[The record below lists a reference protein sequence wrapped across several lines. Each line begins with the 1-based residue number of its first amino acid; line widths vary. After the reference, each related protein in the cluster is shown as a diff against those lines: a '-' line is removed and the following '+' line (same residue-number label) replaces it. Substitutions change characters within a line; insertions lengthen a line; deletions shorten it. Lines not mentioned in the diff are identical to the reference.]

1 MGTAR
6 TCEDRRQGCRSG
18 TWSLTR
24 FFGSVLRVSSPEVS
38 DEEERSYFADLK
50 ELLRCPRELWLTYA
64 AIVFE
69 YVGLYS
75 FMSVLSLWLT
85 SDFSFD
91 DNKASNWFGVFS
103 ALLSLFAFL
112 VGAIADVV
120 GTRRTLIFSFGAAML
135 TRALMSVSP
144 SAAIALPALVAYS
157 FALASGSPVLQTAI
171 HKYSSKRTVAIAF
184 SFFYIALNI
193 GGVLSGQLIDRTKTF
208 FVDAQT
214 HKLVLRIVD
223 LPLIGP
229 TSMSAYRAIIGLGTL
244 TAAMAFLATMFVRN
258 DKNIANLAAKSDDA
272 TKAEKKKN
280 PLSVLGEVV
289 RDGGF
294 WRFMLLIGFLV
305 LVKAIFVHMH
315 STWPKYITRERGE
328 DFDWGWLWALN
339 SVLILVFVPIV
350 TAFTRKLKAYTVIV
364 IGSFITAASPFI
376 FAFGASTPIQI
387 TAIVVLTIG
396 EALWSPRSYE
406 YNVSIAPPGREATYV
421 SLAVLPYFMAKF
433 LVAMTAGKLLTAY
446 CPPTGERHSGIMWVI
461 IGLMTMLGPIGI
473 LVFRRVISPRIAP
486 LEENAT

>member
-1 MGTAR
+1 
-6 TCEDRRQGCRSG
+6 
-18 TWSLTR
+18 
-24 FFGSVLRVSSPEVS
+24 
-38 DEEERSYFADLK
+38 
-50 ELLRCPRELWLTYA
+50 
-64 AIVFE
+64 
-69 YVGLYS
+69 
-75 FMSVLSLWLT
+75 MSVLSLWLT

-171 HKYSSKRTVAIAF
+171 HKYSNKRTVAIAF

-193 GGVLSGQLIDRTKTF
+193 GGVLSGQLIDRTKAF

-223 LPLIGP
+223 LPLVGP

-244 TAAMAFLATMFVRN
+244 TAAMAFVATLFVRN
-258 DKNIANLAAKSDDA
+258 DKDIATLATRSADAAKGEPA
-272 TKAEKKKN
+272 QKKKN

-289 RDGGF
+289 RDRGF

-376 FAFGASTPIQI
+376 FALGSSTGIQI
-387 TAIVVLTIG
+387 TAIVVLTVG

-433 LVAMTAGKLLTAY
+433 LVSMTAGKLLTAY
-446 CPPTGERHSGIMWVI
+446 CPPTGERHASIMWVI
-461 IGLMTMLGPIGI
+461 IGLMTILGPIGI
-473 LVFRRVISPRIAP
+473 LAFRHVIAP
-486 LEENAT
+486 RPKTA

>member
-1 MGTAR
+1 
-6 TCEDRRQGCRSG
+6 
-18 TWSLTR
+18 
-24 FFGSVLRVSSPEVS
+24 VSNPDVAA
-38 DEEERSYFADLK
+38 EEKRSYFQDLR
-50 ELLRCPRELWLTYA
+50 ELLRCPRELWLTYL

-69 YVGLYS
+69 YIGLYS

-171 HKYSSKRTVAIAF
+171 HKYSNKRTVAIAF
-184 SFFYIALNI
+184 SFFYIALNV
-193 GGVLSGQLIDRTKTF
+193 GGVLSGQLIDRTKAF

-214 HKLVLRIVD
+214 HKLVLRVVD
-223 LPLIGP
+223 LPLIGA
-229 TSMSAYRAIIGLGTL
+229 TSMSAYRAIIGLGTI
-244 TAAMAFLATMFVRN
+244 TAALAFFATVFVRN
-258 DKNIANLAAKSDDA
+258 DADIANLASKADPAKPT
-272 TKAEKKKN
+272 TKKAN
-280 PLSVLGEVV
+280 PFTVLGEVV

-350 TAFTRKLKAYTVIV
+350 TAFTRKLSAYTVIV

-376 FAFGASTPIQI
+376 FALGSSTPIQI
-387 TAIVVLTIG
+387 AAIVVLTVG

-446 CPPTGERHSGIMWVI
+446 CPPTGERHSATMWAI
-461 IGLMTMLGPIGI
+461 IGLTTILGPVGI
-473 LVFRRVISPRIAP
+473 LTFRRVINPRPATPEEAP
-486 LEENAT
+486 VEA

>member
-1 MGTAR
+1 M
-6 TCEDRRQGCRSG
+6 
-18 TWSLTR
+18 
-24 FFGSVLRVSSPEVS
+24 SSPAVP
-38 DEEERSYFADLK
+38 DEDKRSYFQDLR

-69 YVGLYS
+69 YIGLYS

-85 SDFSFD
+85 SDFGFD
-91 DNKASNWFGVFS
+91 DNKASNWFGIFS

-135 TRALMSVSP
+135 TRSLMSVSP

-171 HKYSSKRTVAIAF
+171 HKYSNKRTVAIAF
-184 SFFYIALNI
+184 SFFYIALNV
-193 GGVLSGQLIDRTKTF
+193 GGVLSGQLIDRTKAF

-214 HKLVLRIVD
+214 HKLVLRMVD
-223 LPLIGP
+223 LPFVGP
-229 TSMSAYRAIIGLGTL
+229 TQMSAYRAIIGLGTI
-244 TAAMAFLATMFVRN
+244 TAGMAFLSTLFVRN
-258 DKNIANLAAKSDDA
+258 DKDIANLA
-272 TKAEKKKN
+272 TKAEGAAEGDAAKKKN
-280 PLSVLGEVV
+280 PLAVLGEVV
-289 RDGGF
+289 RDGAF

-339 SVLILVFVPIV
+339 SVLILIFVPIV

-376 FAFGASTPIQI
+376 FAFGTSTAIQV
-387 TAIVVLTIG
+387 TAIVVLTVG

-446 CPPTGERHSGIMWVI
+446 CPPTGERHSGIMWVM
-461 IGLMTMLGPIGI
+461 IGLMTLLGPVGI
-473 LVFRRVISPRIAP
+473 LVFRRVISPRTPTTPTPA
-486 LEENAT
+486 EEPAEEPAEAAS

>member
-1 MGTAR
+1 M
-6 TCEDRRQGCRSG
+6 
-18 TWSLTR
+18 
-24 FFGSVLRVSSPEVS
+24 LRVTSPEVS
-38 DEEERSYFADLK
+38 DEEERSYLGDLK

-69 YVGLYS
+69 YIGLYS

-144 SAAIALPALVAYS
+144 TAAIALPALVAYS
-157 FALASGSPVLQTAI
+157 FALASGSPVLQTAV
-171 HKYSSKRTVAIAF
+171 HKYSNKRTVAIAF

-193 GGVLSGQLIDRTKTF
+193 GGVLAGQLIDRTKAF

-214 HKLVLRIVD
+214 HKLVLRVVD
-223 LPLIGP
+223 LPLLGP

-244 TAAMAFLATMFVRN
+244 TAAMAFGATMFVRN
-258 DKNIANLAAKSDDA
+258 DKDIKNLAAKSDDA
-272 TKAEKKKN
+272 TPTKKKN

-350 TAFTRKLKAYTVIV
+350 TAFTRKLSAYKVIV
-364 IGSFITAASPFI
+364 IGSFITATSPFI
-376 FAFGASTPIQI
+376 FALGTSTPIQI

-446 CPPTGERHSGIMWVI
+446 CPPTGERHSGTMWVI
-461 IGLMTMLGPIGI
+461 IGLMTILGPIGI
-473 LVFRRVISPRIAP
+473 LLFRRVIAQRPETA
-486 LEENAT
+486 

>member
-1 MGTAR
+1 VRA
-6 TCEDRRQGCRSG
+6 
-18 TWSLTR
+18 
-24 FFGSVLRVSSPEVS
+24 VSSTDLPYE
-38 DEEERSYFADLK
+38 DKRSYFADLK

-64 AIVFE
+64 ALVFE
-69 YVGLYS
+69 YIGLYS

-135 TRALMSVSP
+135 TRAVMSVSP
-144 SAAIALPALVAYS
+144 SAAVALPALVAYS

-171 HKYSSKRTVAIAF
+171 HKYSNKRTVAIAF

-193 GGVLSGQLIDRTKTF
+193 GGVLAGQLIDRTKTF
-208 FVDAQT
+208 FADEHT
-214 HKLVLRIVD
+214 HKLVVRVVD
-223 LPLIGP
+223 LPLLGP
-229 TSMSAYRAIIGLGTL
+229 TPMSAYRAIIGLGTV
-244 TAAMAFLATMFVRN
+244 TAAMAFLATVFVRN
-258 DKNIANLAAKSDDA
+258 DKDIANLATRAEDAAK
-272 TKAEKKKN
+272 TGRKKN
-280 PLSVLGEVV
+280 PLAVLGEVV
-289 RDGGF
+289 RDAGF

-328 DFDWGWLWALN
+328 DFDWGWLWGLN
-339 SVLILVFVPIV
+339 SMLILVFVPIV
-350 TAFTRKLKAYTVIV
+350 TAFTRKLSAYTVIV
-364 IGSFITAASPFI
+364 IGSFITAASPFV
-376 FAFGASTPIQI
+376 FALGSSTPIQI
-387 TAIVVLTIG
+387 AAIVVLTIG

-421 SLAVLPYFMAKF
+421 SLAVLPYFLAKF
-433 LVAMTAGKLLTAY
+433 FVSMTAGKLLTAY
-446 CPPTGERHSGIMWVI
+446 CPPTGERHSSVLWVI
-461 IGLMTMLGPIGI
+461 IGLMTICGPLGI
-473 LVFRRVISPRIAP
+473 LVFRRVIAPRAAP
-486 LEENAT
+486 S

>member
-1 MGTAR
+1 MT
-6 TCEDRRQGCRSG
+6 DSK
-18 TWSLTR
+18 L
-24 FFGSVLRVSSPEVS
+24 P
-38 DEEERSYFADLK
+38 DEEKRTYFEDLK
-50 ELLRCPRELWLTYA
+50 DLLLCPRELWLTYA

-171 HKYSSKRTVAIAF
+171 HKYSNKRTVAIAF

-193 GGVLSGQLIDRTKTF
+193 GGVLSGQLIDRTKAF

-223 LPLIGP
+223 LPLVGP

-244 TAAMAFLATMFVRN
+244 TAAMAFVATLFVRN
-258 DKNIANLAAKSDDA
+258 DKDIANLASRPADA
-272 TKAEKKKN
+272 AEGVPARKKN
-280 PLSVLGEVV
+280 PLSVLAEVV

-376 FAFGASTPIQI
+376 FALGSSTAIQI
-387 TAIVVLTIG
+387 TAIVVLTVG
-396 EALWSPRSYE
+396 ESLWSPRSYE

-446 CPPTGERHSGIMWVI
+446 CPPTGERHASIMWVI
-461 IGLMTMLGPIGI
+461 IGLMTIVGPVGI
-473 LVFRRVISPRIAP
+473 LAFRRVIAPRA
-486 LEENAT
+486 ETA

>member
-1 MGTAR
+1 M
-6 TCEDRRQGCRSG
+6 
-18 TWSLTR
+18 
-24 FFGSVLRVSSPEVS
+24 LRVTSPEVS
-38 DEEERSYFADLK
+38 DEEERTYFGDLK

-85 SDFSFD
+85 SDFGFD

-144 SAAIALPALVAYS
+144 TAAMALPALVAYS
-157 FALASGSPVLQTAI
+157 FALASGSPVLQTAV
-171 HKYSSKRTVAIAF
+171 HKYSNKRTVAIAF

-193 GGVLSGQLIDRTKTF
+193 GGVLAGQLIDRTKAF

-214 HKLVLRIVD
+214 HKLVIRVVD
-223 LPLIGP
+223 LPLLGP

-244 TAAMAFLATMFVRN
+244 TAAMAFAATMFVRN
-258 DKNIANLAAKSDDA
+258 DEDIKNLATKSDDA
-272 TKAEKKKN
+272 TPTKKKN
-280 PLSVLGEVV
+280 PLAVLGEVV

-350 TAFTRKLKAYTVIV
+350 TAFTRKVSAYKVIV

-376 FAFGASTPIQI
+376 FALGTSTPIQI

-446 CPPTGERHSGIMWVI
+446 CPPTGERHSGTMWVI
-461 IGLMTMLGPIGI
+461 IGLMTILGPVGI
-473 LVFRRVISPRIAP
+473 LLFRRVIAQRPETA
-486 LEENAT
+486 

>member
-1 MGTAR
+1 MSA
-6 TCEDRRQGCRSG
+6 D
-18 TWSLTR
+18 
-24 FFGSVLRVSSPEVS
+24 PHAA
-38 DEEERSYFADLK
+38 DEPRRSYFEDLRD
-50 ELLRCPRELWLTYA
+50 LLQSPRELWLTYA
-64 AIVFE
+64 AIVLE

-85 SDFSFD
+85 SDFHFD
-91 DNKASNWFGVFS
+91 DTRASNWFGVFS

-135 TRALMSVSP
+135 TRSLMSVSSSP
-144 SAAIALPALVAYS
+144 LVALPALVAYS

-171 HKYSSKRTVAIAF
+171 QKYSTKRTVAIAF
-184 SFFYIALNI
+184 SFFYISLNV
-193 GGVLSGQLIDRTKTF
+193 GGVLSGQLIDRTKAL

-214 HKLVLRIVD
+214 HKLVLRTVE
-223 LPLIGP
+223 LPFVGA
-229 TSMSAYRAIIGLGTL
+229 TSMSAYRAIIGLGTV
-244 TAAMAFLATMFVRN
+244 TAGLAFLATLFVRE
-258 DKNIANLAAKSDDA
+258 DRNIPVLQAKA
-272 TKAEKKKN
+272 EPGAEGAPEKKKSKN
-280 PLSVLGEVV
+280 PLAVLGEVV
-289 RDGGF
+289 ADKTF

-328 DFDWGWLWALN
+328 DFDWGALWSLN
-339 SVLILVFVPIV
+339 SILILVFVPIV
-350 TAFTRKLKAYTVIV
+350 TAFTRKLPAYTVIV

-376 FAFGASTPIQI
+376 FALGTSTFFQV

-433 LVAMTAGKLLTAY
+433 LVSMTAGKLLTAY
-446 CPPTGERHSGIMWVI
+446 CPPTGERHSGVLWFIV
-461 IGLMTMLGPIGI
+461 GLMTILGPVGI
-473 LVFRRVISPRIAP
+473 LAFRNVISPKRAAGG
-486 LEENAT
+486 ERAAA